1 MAEDATDRVKPAA
14 IEDEMR
20 TAYLDYSMSVIV
32 NRAIPDSRDGLK
44 PVQRRILVAMND
56 LNLAPD
62 RPYRKSAKITG
73 DVTGNYHPHG
83 TSAVYDAMV
92 RLAQEFSL
100 RYPVVD
106 GQGNF
111 GSIDG
116 DSAGA
121 ERYTE
126 ARLSPIGMEML
137 ADIDR
142 QTVDFRPN
150 YENVR
155 DEPVLLPGRFPNLLC
170 NGASG
175 IAVGMAT
182 NIPPHNLNEIADA
195 VSAVIENPDITDEEL
210 LEIVPGPDF
219 PTGGIIMGRDGI
231 RSAYTTGRG
240 LISVRARATI
250 EVMANDREV
259 IIVTEIPY
267 QVNKS
272 QLLEK
277 IAELVREGSIA
288 GVSDLRDESDRNG
301 IRVVIEL
308 KKDAP
313 SQVILNQLFKHTQMQ
328 QTFGANLL
336 SLVGHRPETLTLRQM
351 IREFVAH
358 RRDVIIRRTRFD
370 LSEAQKRAHILE
382 GLRIALENIDA
393 IVQLI
398 KASKDTS
405 EARQG
410 LMERF
415 GLSEVQAQ
423 AILDMRLG
431 RLTSLERDKIEAEYA
446 DLMKLIAELE
456 AILASEQRVMEII
469 QADMLDLKAK
479 YGDRRRTEIRA
490 AEGEFSIE
498 DLIAEED
505 MVVTLSHLGYIKR
518 LPVNTYRRQRRGGRG
533 VTGQSTREDDFVEH
547 LFVASTHDY
556 VLIFTN
562 LGRVYWLKVHE
573 IPQAGRTA
581 KGKAVVNLVQ
591 FRGGERIAS
600 VASVREFDPNHYL
613 LFVTKRGQVKKTPLT
628 AYSNPRRD
636 GIIAIG
642 LDEGDEIIDVQ
653 LTDGKREVV
662 IAKKLSKA
670 IRFNER
676 MVRPMGRSAHGVR
689 GVTLDGPDDV
699 VVGMVVLQREGAE
712 ILAVTQNG
720 YGKRSDVDDYRVTGR
735 GGKGVITIKAS
746 DRNGPLM
753 SIHEVRP
760 DDELMITT
768 RNGIVIR
775 LPIGG
780 ISLLGRNTQGVR
792 LINLESGDAVA
803 DVARLISEDETV
815 AQAGSPDLVLGGSE
829 LPVLPDEN
837 TDDEADEGEN
847 GE

>member
-1 MAEDATDRVKPAA
+1 MAEDAVDRVKPAA

-83 TSAVYDAMV
+83 TQAVYDAMV

-100 RYPVVD
+100 RYPLVD

-142 QTVDFRPN
+142 ETVDFRPN

-155 DEPVLLPGRFPNLLC
+155 EEPILLPGRFPNLLC

-182 NIPPHNLNEIADA
+182 NVPPHNLNEIADA
-195 VSAVIENPDITDEEL
+195 VSAVIDNPDITDEEL

-219 PTGGIIMGRDGI
+219 PTGGIIMGWDGI

-250 EVMANDREV
+250 EVLANEREV
-259 IIVTEIPY
+259 IIITEIPY

-288 GVSDLRDESDRNG
+288 GISDLRDESDRNG
-301 IRVVIEL
+301 IRIVIEL

-336 SLVGHRPETLTLRQM
+336 SLVGNRPETLTLRQM

-358 RRDVIIRRTRFD
+358 RREVIIRRTRFD

-398 KASKDTS
+398 KASKDPA
-405 EARQG
+405 EAKQG
-410 LMERF
+410 LMNRF
-415 GLSEVQAQ
+415 GLSDVQSQ

-431 RLTSLERDKIEAEYA
+431 RLTGLERDKIEAEYA

-456 AILASEQRVMEII
+456 AILASEKRVMDII
-469 QADMLDLKAK
+469 QADMMDLKAK

-505 MVVTLSHLGYIKR
+505 MVVSLSHLGYIKR

-533 VTGQSTREDDFVEH
+533 VTGQTTREDDFVEH

-556 VLIFTN
+556 VLVFTN

-613 LFVTKRGQVKKTPLT
+613 LFVTKKGQVKKTPLT

-642 LDEGDEIIDVQ
+642 LDEGDEIIDVS

-662 IAKKLSKA
+662 IAKKLGKA

-753 SIHEVRP
+753 SIHEVLP
-760 DDELMITT
+760 QDELMITT

-792 LINLESGDAVA
+792 LINLEPGDEVA

-815 AQAGSPDLVLGGSE
+815 AGVVSSTGDDGGPE
-829 LPVLPDEN
+829 LPILPDEN
-837 TDDEADEGEN
+837 TDDEVDEGET